1 MKQNKAKRV
10 IDALLGEN
18 ELSHGLIGGDPLGEN
33 IREATQKLADILNE
47 YSTADIE
54 DNSPDP
60 EWNEETEEMMGPG
73 DEGYPE
79 GWDQSEKYD
88 TTDESDDLAS
98 FRSAIFEWLDDTFGA
113 LGALS
118 PEAKAKAEQS
128 LNGINMSVRHHMRH
142 QTRDCLYNIY
152 EHWNDFT
159 KIGRAHI

>member
-142 QTRDCLYNIY
+142 QDRKSTRLNSSHEWIS
-152 EHWNDFT
+152 
-159 KIGRAHI
+159 RMPSSA